1 MKKKTYILAGVCF
14 VWSFVWAAGPMNVDT
29 TINWYGQG
37 SLLGNQEFSDNQH
50 DDDDFIERKRRHR
63 RRRKIKP
70 PRKGW

>member
-1 MKKKTYILAGVCF
+1 MKKNIYILASVCL
-14 VWSFVWAAGPMNVDT
+14 VWSFLGAASPMNTNT

-37 SLLGNQEFSDNQH
+37 SLLGDQELSDNQH
-50 DDDDFIERKRRHR
+50 DDDDSVDRKRRHR

>member
-1 MKKKTYILAGVCF
+1 MKKKTYILVGVCF
-14 VWSFVWAAGPMNVDT
+14 VWSFIWAANPMNTNV

-37 SLLGNQEFSDNQH
+37 SLLNDQEFSDNQH
-50 DDDDFIERKRRHR
+50 GDDDFIERKRRHR